1 MCQYR
6 VKDLG
11 DHDTLEVYVLK
22 NKDEISVELES
33 DQLTWLDQVVSDYD
47 FPDESKALRVLIDYA
62 IQDGDA
68 DLIFSPEN
76 MRCQHC

>member
-1 MCQYR
+1 M
-6 VKDLG
+6 KD
-11 DHDTLEVYVLK
+11 K
-22 NKDEISVELES
+22 SEITVEIES
-33 DQLTWLDQVVSDYD
+33 DQLTWLDQIVNDYD

-62 IQDGDA
+62 LQDGDA

>member
-1 MCQYR
+1 M
-6 VKDLG
+6 VKDLDYYG
-11 DHDTLEVYVLK
+11 TSEVCIV
-22 NKDEISVELES
+22 KDKSEITVEIES
-33 DQLTWLDQVVSDYD
+33 DQLTWLDQILNDYD